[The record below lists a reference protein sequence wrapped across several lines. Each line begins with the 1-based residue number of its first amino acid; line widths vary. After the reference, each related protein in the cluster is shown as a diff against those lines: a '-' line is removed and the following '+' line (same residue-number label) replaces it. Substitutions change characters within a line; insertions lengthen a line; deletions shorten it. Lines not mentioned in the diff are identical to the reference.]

1 VQIRPLEAPSSAVD
15 YYNYMSNH
23 ANIGLEE
30 ANTAILF
37 LYRDFSSET
46 VSLFVVLSSLTGTAG
61 TATLSV
67 SGVPVG
73 ADFLVKD
80 DKSDLRDVW
89 QLTPPM
95 GNVFWA
101 WEEAESDGMVLGPL
115 GSEFELSLYPQFTSG
130 ITAVKFLSG
139 DIASPAAISLNL
151 IDLIIVQGTSN
162 MPPVVTFT
170 VSPAEP
176 HINEPVTFDA
186 SRSSDPDGMI
196 TSYDWDFDRDGLFD
210 LSTEDPV
217 ATHSYSTSGIK
228 NVTLRVT
235 DAEGATAMYTIALSI
250 LPRL

>member
-1 VQIRPLEAPSSAVD
+1 
-15 YYNYMSNH
+15 
-23 ANIGLEE
+23 
-30 ANTAILF
+30 
-37 LYRDFSSET
+37 
-46 VSLFVVLSSLTGTAG
+46 
-61 TATLSV
+61 
-67 SGVPVG
+67 
-73 ADFLVKD
+73 VKD

-139 DIASPAAISLNL
+139 DITSPEAISLNL

-186 SRSSDPDGMI
+186 SRSSDPDGTI
-196 TSYDWDFDRDGLFD
+196 TGYDWDFDRDGLFD

-217 ATHSYSTSGIK
+217 VTHSYSTSGIK